1 MNQQNYDSAYSD
13 GAFWGKVRAFAKKAG
28 KAVVESA
35 LRLYY
40 ALQDADTPLWAKTTI
55 VGALGYFISPV
66 DLVPD
71 LLPVVGYS
79 DDLAV
84 LGGALAAVAAHIKE
98 EHKQRATEVIKRWF
112 G

>member
-1 MNQQNYDSAYSD
+1 MTQQNYDSAYSD
-13 GAFWGKVRAFAKKAG
+13 SAFWGKVTSFAKKAG
-28 KAVVESA
+28 RAVIESA
-35 LRLYY
+35 LQLYY

-55 VGALGYFISPV
+55 IGALGYFISPV
-66 DLVPD
+66 DLIPD

-84 LGGALAAVAAHIKE
+84 LGGALAAVCAHIKA
-98 EHKQRATEVIKRWF
+98 EHRARAFETVQRWF